1 MEADTA
7 TGVTYDSARAASVV
21 GDARNVWGRRDVLV
35 LLIRRELRVRYRR
48 SLLGIW
54 WTLLTPM
61 LEMAVLWIVFSRVF
75 RFTTPG
81 RPYVVYLLAGVIM
94 AALVRNTIVGV
105 GAVLGV
111 NGALLGRIPIA
122 PQLFALAKAAEMLIA
137 FFVSLAPLVAI
148 MLVVGPG
155 LSVGMPLMIVPAT
168 FAGCFALGIGLAL
181 APVAIRFP
189 DALVLVGILLTLVT
203 YLAPVF
209 YPLRIVPAGYRW
221 IIEINP
227 LTCYVDGFRAALYEQ
242 SLGAARDIAGMVGY
256 AAASLAGG
264 AVVFTRLRQSSQ
276 IHLT

>member
-1 MEADTA
+1 MPADA
-7 TGVTYDSARAASVV
+7 AAAVTYDSARVASV
-21 GDARNVWGRRDVLV
+21 GEDARTVWRRRDVVL

-48 SLLGIW
+48 SLLGMW

-75 RFTTPG
+75 RFSTPG

-105 GAVLGV
+105 GSVLGV

-122 PQLFALAKAAEMLIA
+122 PQLFALAKAAELLIA
-137 FFVSLAPLVAI
+137 FFVSVGPLVAI
-148 MLVVGPG
+148 MVIVGPG
-155 LSVGMPLMIVPAT
+155 LSVGMPLLVVPAIL
-168 FAGCFALGIGLAL
+168 AGCFALGVGLAL

-189 DALVLVGILLTLVT
+189 DAIVLVGILLTLVT

-209 YPLRIVPAGYRW
+209 YPLSIVPSAYRW
-221 IIEINP
+221 VVEINP

-242 SLGAARDIAGMVGY
+242 SLGTPSDIAGMVGY
-256 AAASLAGG
+256 ATASLVSGSF
-264 AVVFTRLRQSSQ
+264 VFTRLRQSSQ